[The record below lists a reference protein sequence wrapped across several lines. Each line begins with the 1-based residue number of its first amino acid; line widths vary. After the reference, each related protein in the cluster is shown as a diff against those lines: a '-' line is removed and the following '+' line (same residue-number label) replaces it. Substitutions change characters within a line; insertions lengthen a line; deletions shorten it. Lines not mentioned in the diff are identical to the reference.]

1 LQRFSDLLISRSGFI
16 EVFWEQLGHVYRN
29 IWFQLGAMV
38 LLATLHGYG
47 AAWLAVRML
56 FRPYK
61 PVKFLGITI
70 FPQGM
75 IPRHRDRLAAAIGR
89 AVGNELVSQ
98 DTLVDALF
106 GTDFFKRKISG
117 VVNSYTDD
125 LFHQELPSVIE
136 SLPPHAREVMLE
148 TVASLQHNIAE
159 YITQNLRSEE
169 TSESLAKFVDEQ
181 LNTLLSQRVSQV
193 IDEDTFSQLHGFLEQ
208 RLRGVLSEKA
218 LKEKVREFVG
228 QQVDELAHTQ
238 TPLGEMVAPEAANF
252 VKDRLKDQVQPI
264 VQHIAEIAT
273 QENTRSRIGAL
284 VKSEINDYYNQLSF
298 FQKFFVS
305 RDKINREVD
314 NLINKSLPQKIDEFL
329 HGEVFADEA
338 EGFLTSAVDSVLSRP
353 LPELT
358 GNIAPEKL
366 DELKGQI
373 SEAVLQMIDSPDMQ
387 TSLSAY
393 LGDMLYNVR
402 PHSIKA
408 IIERVHP
415 EAAPRLRSTI
425 TKGLLDLLQRD
436 DSLKMINTTIANQI
450 EHFLI
455 MPIGKLSDR
464 IPEEAMRRAADALT
478 ESIVT
483 AAREKLPAA
492 IAELDIGNIVRE
504 KVDAYPLEKLEDLV
518 LSVAKEHLRKI
529 ELCGLVLG
537 FIIGLGQATFT
548 YFAFVK

>member
-1 LQRFSDLLISRSGFI
+1 
-16 EVFWEQLGHVYRN
+16 
-29 IWFQLGAMV
+29 MV
-38 LLATLHGYG
+38 VVATLHGYG

-61 PVKFLGITI
+61 PVKLFGITI

-106 GTDFFKRKISG
+106 DTDFFRRKISG
-117 VVNSYTDD
+117 VVNSYVDD
-125 LFHQELPSVIE
+125 LVHQELPSVIE
-136 SLPPHAREVMLE
+136 SLPPHAREVVLE
-148 TVASLQHNIAE
+148 TVASLQHHIAD
-159 YITQNLRSEE
+159 YITQNLKSEE
-169 TSESLAKFVDEQ
+169 TSESLAKFVGDQ
-181 LNTLLSQRVSQV
+181 LNNLLSQRVSQV
-193 IDEDTFSQLHGFLEQ
+193 VDEETFTQIHSFLEQ

-228 QQVDELAHTQ
+228 QQVDELAQ
-238 TPLGEMVAPEAANF
+238 SEIPLRDLVAPQAADF
-252 VKDRLKDQVQPI
+252 VKERLKGQVQPI
-264 VQHIAEIAT
+264 VQHLAEMAT
-273 QENTRSRIGAL
+273 QENTRDRIGAL
-284 VKSEINDYYNQLSF
+284 VKTEINDYYNQLSF

-314 NLINKSLPQKIDEFL
+314 NLVNNSLPKKVDEFI

-338 EGFLTSAVDSVLSRP
+338 EEFLASAIDSVLARP

-358 GNIAPEKL
+358 GQISPEKL
-366 DELKGQI
+366 SELKTQI
-373 SEAVLQMIDSPDMQ
+373 SDSILNVVQGPDMQ

-393 LGDMLYNVR
+393 LSDMLYNVR

-408 IIERVHP
+408 IAERIHP
-415 EAAPRLRSTI
+415 DASEKIRSVLV
-425 TKGLLDLLQRD
+425 KGLLDLLQRD
-436 DSLKMINTTIANQI
+436 ESLRIINSTVANQI

-464 IPEEAMRRAADALT
+464 IPEDALRRAADALT
-478 ESIVT
+478 DGIV
-483 AAREKLPAA
+483 AAAKEKLPAA

-504 KVDAYPLEKLEDLV
+504 KVDAYPLEKLEELV
-518 LSVAKEHLRKI
+518 LSVAREHLRKI

-537 FIIGLGQATFT
+537 FLIGAVQAVFVYFT
-548 YFAFVK
+548 FVK

>member
-1 LQRFSDLLISRSGFI
+1 
-16 EVFWEQLGHVYRN
+16 
-29 IWFQLGAMV
+29 MV
-38 LLATLHGYG
+38 VVATLHGYG

-61 PVKFLGITI
+61 PIKIFGLTI

-117 VVNSYTDD
+117 VVNSYADD
-125 LFHQELPSVIE
+125 IFHQELPSILE
-136 SLPPHAREVMLE
+136 SLPPHAREVLLE
-148 TVASLQHNIAE
+148 TVASLQHNIAD
-159 YITQNLRSEE
+159 YISQNLRSEE
-169 TSESLAKFVDEQ
+169 TAESLSKFVDDQ
-181 LNTLLSQRVSQV
+181 LNNLLSQRVSQV

-218 LKEKVREFVG
+218 LKKKVTEFVS
-228 QQVDELAHTQ
+228 QQVDEIAQTQ
-238 TPLGEMVAPEAANF
+238 TPLGQMVTPEAAEF
-252 VKDRLKDQVQPI
+252 VKERLKGQVQPI
-264 VQHIAEIAT
+264 VHHIAEIAT
-273 QENTRSRIGAL
+273 QENTRERIGAL
-284 VKSEINDYYNQLSF
+284 VKTEINDYYNQLSF

-314 NLINKSLPQKIDEFL
+314 NLVNKSLPKKVDEFL
-329 HGEVFADEA
+329 RSAVFEDEA
-338 EGFLTSAVDSVLSRP
+338 EEFLTAAVDNVLSRP

-358 GNIAPEKL
+358 GQIAPEKL
-366 DELKGQI
+366 AELKQQI
-373 SEAVLQMIDSPDMQ
+373 SDGVLQMIDSPDMQ
-387 TSLSAY
+387 RSLSAY

-402 PHSIKA
+402 PHSLKA

-415 EAAPRLRSTI
+415 DAGPRLRATI

-436 DSLKMINTTIANQI
+436 ESLKMINTTVANQI

-455 MPIGKLSDR
+455 MPLGKLSDR
-464 IPEEAMRRAADALT
+464 IPEEALRRAADALT

-483 AAREKLPAA
+483 AAKEKLPAA
-492 IAELDIGNIVRE
+492 IAELDIGNLVRE
-504 KVDAYPLEKLEDLV
+504 KVDNYPVEKLEELV

-529 ELCGLVLG
+529 EFFGALFGL
-537 FIIGLGQATFT
+537 IIGLGQAVFT
-548 YFAFVK
+548 YFAFVNK